1 MKKTVILITLL
12 LLIGSTAFSLPI
24 SRDLE
29 LNTTIE
35 TEVEFTINDS
45 TEPGP
50 LVIDVFDTPV
60 AVPYYLK
67 GNTPVKLSVSSS
79 NAVEYPT
86 ITDFRLIVTG
96 TPANYIPYA
105 LSIDYTGGGTFT
117 PVVLGAAPVNI
128 SHTSGVFEITSNIK
142 VTLTGG
148 NYTAGTYADTLTF
161 TIAAQ

>member
-1 MKKTVILITLL
+1 MKKTAILITLL

-45 TEPGP
+45 PEPGP

-86 ITDFRLIVTG
+86 ITDFRLIVAG

-128 SHTSGVFEITSNIK
+128 SHTNGVFEITSNIK